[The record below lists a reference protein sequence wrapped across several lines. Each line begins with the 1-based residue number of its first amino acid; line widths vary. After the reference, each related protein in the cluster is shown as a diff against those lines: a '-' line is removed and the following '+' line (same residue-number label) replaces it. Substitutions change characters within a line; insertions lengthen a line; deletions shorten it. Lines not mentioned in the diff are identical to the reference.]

1 MNIYISIIIKY
12 IQNNYKYEI
21 IFVNLIKKKNK
32 QKNKYLNKFVIN
44 IN

>member
-21 IFVNLIKKKNK
+21 IFINLIKKKINRK
-32 QKNKYLNKFVIN
+32 IN
-44 IN
+44 I

>member
-21 IFVNLIKKKNK
+21 IFVNLIKKNK